1 MSQHNDNEID
11 ISLSQ
16 SEKQKLKKILEES
29 QRHTALDAEQLAGEI
44 SQEQSDR
51 LTRRMA
57 DLTEMILKLDSQMD
71 ALKTAARLS
80 HQKSERLNQRL
91 DAVIHALKN
100 S

>member
-1 MSQHNDNEID
+1 MSKHNDDQID

-16 SEKQKLKKILEES
+16 SERQKLKKILEES
-29 QRHTALDAEQLAGEI
+29 QGHPALDAEELAGEI
-44 SQEQSDR
+44 SQAQSGR
-51 LTRRMA
+51 LIRRMA
-57 DLTEMILKLDSQMD
+57 DLTEMILKLDSQME

-80 HQKSERLNQRL
+80 QQKSERLNQRL